1 MLGRASRS
9 YYKNPSKHGHSIQAY
24 PHTAR
29 LAIMP
34 VRQWLSTAIYSGGR
48 IAKQIDQLADTPKVV
63 ARGYIQKALNG
74 LDVADLLGRGSN
86 FRTNSTQ

>member
-1 MLGRASRS
+1 
-9 YYKNPSKHGHSIQAY
+9 
-24 PHTAR
+24 
-29 LAIMP
+29 MP

-74 LDVADLLGRGSN
+74 LVVADLLGRMVGVPISEQTLRNKSN
-86 FRTNSTQ
+86 NAPSTCHSTNKEMATHTDRHLYR

>member
-1 MLGRASRS
+1 MLGRASWS
-9 YYKNPSKHGHSIQAY
+9 YYKSPSKHGHSIQAY
-24 PHTAR
+24 TAR

-34 VRQWLSTAIYSGGR
+34 VRQWLSIAIYSGGR

-74 LDVADLLGRGSN
+74 LVVADLLGRGSN